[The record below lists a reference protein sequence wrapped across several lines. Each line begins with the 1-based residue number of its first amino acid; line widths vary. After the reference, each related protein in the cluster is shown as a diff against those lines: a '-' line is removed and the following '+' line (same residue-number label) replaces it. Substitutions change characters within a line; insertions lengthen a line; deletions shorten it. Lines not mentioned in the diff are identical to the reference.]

1 MRQPRGNRLFKGS
14 RRRRVGSKH
23 RFKPRQRYRK
33 FQEANQE
40 LPTAKNLNV
49 QVDLL
54 LRRRSLFPE
63 AVLESARHPLQI
75 PHPPCPICATP
86 Q

>member
-49 QVDLL
+49 QVDLTMSSRMKWGWL
-54 LRRRSLFPE
+54 HQMRQTERL
-63 AVLESARHPLQI
+63 V
-75 PHPPCPICATP
+75 
-86 Q
+86 